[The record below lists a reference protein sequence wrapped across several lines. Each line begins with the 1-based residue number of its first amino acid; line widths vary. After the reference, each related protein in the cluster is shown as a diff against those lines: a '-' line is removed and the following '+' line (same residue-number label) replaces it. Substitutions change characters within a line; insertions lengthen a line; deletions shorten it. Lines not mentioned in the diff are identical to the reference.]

1 MASHSIE
8 IVESA
13 TENRRSV
20 LHRRAMPLSLRG
32 GLRYSRSMQSMF
44 LVFLGAGL
52 GGVLRQSF
60 NLAIPR
66 LLGESF
72 PWATFLINVSG
83 SFVMGLVA
91 GWLAFRA
98 HEGFG
103 RNVQLFVVTGVLG
116 GYTTFSTFSLDA
128 IKLIEREQIGLA
140 ALYVGG
146 SVILGIGGLW
156 AASSLMRSLT

>member
-1 MASHSIE
+1 
-8 IVESA
+8 
-13 TENRRSV
+13 
-20 LHRRAMPLSLRG
+20 
-32 GLRYSRSMQSMF
+32 MQSLF

-52 GGVLRQSF
+52 GGVLRQAL
-60 NLAIPR
+60 NLAVPKMQ
-66 LLGESF
+66 GDGF
-72 PWATFLINVSG
+72 PWATFFINVSG

-98 HEGFG
+98 HEGLG
-103 RNVQLFVVTGVLG
+103 RNVQLFVATGVLG

-146 SVILGIGGLW
+146 SVLLGIGGLW
-156 AASSLMRSLT
+156 AALSLMRSFA